1 MILLPDDDYIS
12 AIRALKEVTF
22 NSLFARSVVEK
33 HVNGK
38 VYVDDI
44 SSPKAFYVV
53 HPYGM
58 VLLYGD
64 ISERFL
70 QFDLK
75 NTLFERSGLQKAG
88 GWLQVFPQDLE
99 DRIDVIFKDR
109 ISVFGSSEFKDDT
122 SDKIVKHKRV
132 NFRFNL
138 EKYNSFRCGLDIT
151 KYCFCDINVDI
162 FNETNGSV
170 VPNRFWNN
178 ANDFVSNGAGFSLIV
193 DDHPVS
199 IAFSS
204 FVHEGMFELGME
216 TKSEFRR
223 RGYASIV
230 CARLIDYCLERGFE
244 PIWAC
249 RLGNGGS
256 YELAIRLG
264 FEPIAYLPYY
274 ELKNYYLNFA
284 HKLVKK

>member
-1 MILLPDDDYIS
+1 MILLPEDDYIS

-22 NSLFARSVVEK
+22 NNLFARSVVEK

-38 VYVDDI
+38 VYVDDFAN
-44 SSPKAFYVV
+44 PKAFYVV
-53 HPYGM
+53 HLYGM
-58 VLLYGD
+58 ALLYGD
-64 ISERFL
+64 ISEKFL
-70 QFDLK
+70 HFDFK
-75 NTLFERSGLQKAG
+75 NTVFECYGLQKTG
-88 GWLQVFPQDLE
+88 RWLQVFPQNLE
-99 DRIDVIFKDR
+99 DQIDVIFKDR
-109 ISVFGSSEFKDDT
+109 ISVFDSNKFKDDY
-122 SDKIVKHKRV
+122 SVNIIKHKRV

-151 KYCFCDINVDI
+151 KYCFCDVNVDI

-178 ANDFVSNGAGFSLIV
+178 ANDFITNGAGFSLIA

-230 CARLIDYCLERGFE
+230 CARLIDYCLERGLE

-249 RLGNGGS
+249 SLGNNAS
-256 YELAIRLG
+256 YELALKLG

-274 ELKNYYLNFA
+274 ELRN
-284 HKLVKK
+284 